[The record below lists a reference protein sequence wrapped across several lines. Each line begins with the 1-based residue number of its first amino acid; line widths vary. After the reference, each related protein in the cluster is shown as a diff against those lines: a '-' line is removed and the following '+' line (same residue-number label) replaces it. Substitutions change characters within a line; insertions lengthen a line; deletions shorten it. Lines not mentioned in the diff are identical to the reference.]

1 MRNILVIYG
10 GESYEH
16 DISILSAIQIMG
28 YLGSSDNKIFPC
40 YITRNGDEFIMPQK
54 ALDARKY
61 IERCIK
67 GKKIKF
73 RNQGITAGF
82 KRIPIDCALVV
93 CHGGKGENGALAG
106 MLEMYNIPYST
117 GSPLAL
123 AVCMNKAKT
132 HEKCSNIGVNC
143 VDYVLLHKEKT
154 AKNYDVI
161 IPKANRERDMPQ
173 SYCEH
178 DKGIDKVCDIIIGR
192 LGDETIIKP
201 NNLGSSIGVKTSD
214 SIAELRE
221 AIMNAAE
228 LDNEIIV
235 EKRVNNLIE
244 YNCAC
249 MRFDGDYLVSEIE
262 RPISASKVLDFQAK
276 YMQNGKMSGVD
287 REFPADID
295 ESLREKILS
304 STLKAYIGLEL
315 KGIVRIDYLY
325 DSISKELYLNEVNTI
340 PGSLAYYLFDVTPV
354 KLLNMSINESITCFN
369 AEKLYE
375 RQYHSEVL
383 SQYGHGS
390 KIVK

>member
-16 DISILSAIQIMG
+16 DISILSAIQIIG
-28 YLGSSDNKIFPC
+28 YLGNAENKVFPC
-40 YITRNGDEFIMPQK
+40 YITRNGDEFIIPK
-54 ALDARKY
+54 HTLDARKY
-61 IERCIK
+61 TEKRVK
-67 GKKIKF
+67 GKKLKFSNQSIKV
-73 RNQGITAGF
+73 GL

-161 IPKANRERDMPQ
+161 MPESNYEKVKQHSNCERDK
-173 SYCEH
+173 
-178 DKGIDKVCDIIIGR
+178 DIDEVCDIIIGK
-192 LGDETIIKP
+192 LGEGLIIKP
-201 NNLGSSIGVKTSD
+201 NNLGSSIGVKCAD
-214 SIAELRE
+214 NFAELRE
-221 AIMNAAE
+221 AIMSAAE

-235 EKRVNNLIE
+235 EKRINNLIE

-262 RPISASKVLDFQAK
+262 RPISARKVLDFQSK
-276 YMQNGKMSGVD
+276 YMQNGKMSGID

-295 ESLREKILS
+295 ESLREKIMS

-325 DSISKELYLNEVNTI
+325 DSVSGDFYLNEVNTV
-340 PGSLAYYLFDVTPV
+340 PGSLAYYLFDITPI
-354 KLLNMSINESITCFN
+354 KLLNMAINESITCFN

-383 SQYGHGS
+383 AQYGQGS